1 MAEDT
6 IATDSQRRG
15 SYSQILKSSSIIGG
29 AQGINYLIGMMRT
42 KLVAIL
48 LGPSGVGLVGLYMS
62 ATGLVATVAGMGIGS
77 SGVREIAE
85 AHGCGNPEVLARTL
99 KTLRRICWVT
109 GIFGWALTAALA
121 YPLSLWTFGSPERA
135 SALALLGVTL
145 LFGSISG
152 GQTALVQG
160 TRRIGDLARLN
171 VIGVAAGTVVAVG
184 LYWWLGQKGIVPVL
198 ILTAAIN
205 LSFSWWFAR
214 KVQVIPV
221 MQSFA
226 ETWKNSKRLVGLGMA
241 FMWSGLLTAAT
252 GLAIRSIIVR
262 DFGLDANGVYQ
273 AAWGISGMFAGFVL
287 GAMGMDFYPRLT
299 AIAND
304 QPAMARLV
312 NEQTEIGIL
321 LALPGLVGTLIFAPW
336 VVRLFYTAK
345 FLPGAELLPWF
356 VLGVFVTIISW
367 PMGYIMLALGSGKWF
382 VLTETIALGVQ
393 LGLAVLFL
401 NTFGLW
407 GAALA
412 YFLVHIVSCIL
423 VFGVS
428 AHLIRFRWSYQVL
441 RMLLETTLLV
451 GVAFAARRFLPE
463 WAVLVAGAFLT
474 ATAGLYTLRGLASRL
489 GTQHRLVLLACRFPG
504 GRIACGV

>member
-1 MAEDT
+1 
-6 IATDSQRRG
+6 
-15 SYSQILKSSSIIGG
+15 
-29 AQGINYLIGMMRT
+29 
-42 KLVAIL
+42 
-48 LGPSGVGLVGLYMS
+48 
-62 ATGLVATVAGMGIGS
+62 
-77 SGVREIAE
+77 
-85 AHGCGNPEVLARTL
+85 
-99 KTLRRICWVT
+99 
-109 GIFGWALTAALA
+109 
-121 YPLSLWTFGSPERA
+121 
-135 SALALLGVTL
+135 
-145 LFGSISG
+145 
-152 GQTALVQG
+152 
-160 TRRIGDLARLN
+160 
-171 VIGVAAGTVVAVG
+171 
-184 LYWWLGQKGIVPVL
+184 
-198 ILTAAIN
+198 
-205 LSFSWWFAR
+205 
-214 KVQVIPV
+214 
-221 MQSFA
+221 
-226 ETWKNSKRLVGLGMA
+226 
-241 FMWSGLLTAAT
+241 
-252 GLAIRSIIVR
+252 
-262 DFGLDANGVYQ
+262 
-273 AAWGISGMFAGFVL
+273 MFAGFVL